1 MTDDNNITNFP
12 DLGPALTR
20 DIIGCAIK
28 VHKYF
33 GPGLLESIYEECLA
47 IELAEKGF
55 QVQKQLSMPVRYY
68 DHVFENAYR
77 IDLWVNQK
85 VIIELKAVEKVLPV
99 HEAQILSYMKLSKSP
114 LGLLINFNEKL
125 LKDGIKRYA
134 LTEFAGE

>member
-1 MTDDNNITNFP
+1 MSDDNITSFP

-20 DIIGCAIK
+20 DIIGAAIK

-33 GPGLLESIYEECLA
+33 GPGLLENIYEQCLA

-55 QVQKQLSMPVRYY
+55 DVQRQVSMPVVYGEHR
-68 DHVFENAYR
+68 FENAYR
-77 IDLWVNQK
+77 LDLWVNRK
-85 VIIELKAVEKVLPV
+85 VIVEIKAVEKSLPV

-125 LKDGIKRYA
+125 LKDGVKRFA
-134 LTEFAGE
+134 LAEFAKQ